1 MASGFTVRRTCLLTL
16 AVWAGVVVALGAAAL
31 TPGTI
36 EAFDRYV
43 EATEARMQ
51 AELAG
56 ESPFLWVD
64 WLPDDDREDAYAR
77 LRAEEVVIDSL
88 ATRDATGEIEI
99 PDGTIHHWVGTV
111 LIPDVRLEQTIA
123 LIQDYA
129 RYAEIY
135 GPDVQESR
143 VLSRDGEQF
152 RVAFRFYTKK
162 VWTVVLNT
170 EFDVEYRFLDDMR
183 VHVPSRSM
191 RILEVEHPDTP
202 DEREHPEGQDRGT
215 MWALQQLLLVR
226 GTGRRRL
233 HAVRV
238 DHAEPWD
245 SVLPEC
251 VPSAV
256 RQRRPAG
263 EADGHPRSDPKTTD
277 RVTAAFAV
285 SVHRSPPTGR
295 AWI

>member
-64 WLPDDDREDAYAR
+64 RLPDDDREDAYAR

-170 EFDVEYRFLDDMR
+170 EFEVEYRFLDDMR

-215 MWALQQLLLVR
+215 MWRFNNYCSFEERAGDVYMQCESITLSRGIPFFLSVFLRPFVNGVPREKLTATLEATRRQL
-226 GTGRRRL
+226 T
-233 HAVRV
+233 
-238 DHAEPWD
+238 E
-245 SVLPEC
+245 
-251 VPSAV
+251 
-256 RQRRPAG
+256 
-263 EADGHPRSDPKTTD
+263 
-277 RVTAAFAV
+277 
-285 SVHRSPPTGR
+285 
-295 AWI
+295 